1 MRKNRRVMT
10 CLTYMTLVAVLLANM
25 SLGVSASVMLP
36 NNTIEYTNG
45 TADDTSKDATEKDMK
60 TYTINYDPNEGV
72 ITYGTVGKVGACEE
86 NDTNN
91 EVYRGSKLKKFPS
104 DYENLTNVDGTPM
117 FPGCKEQGYDYTD
130 MLTYAID
137 TEANNNA
144 AGRES
149 YEIRIE
155 EGVYYFAG
163 ALKVWGQFSLNGVYG
178 KTVFV
183 CDKNADG
190 ALFKAATSNTYYS
203 GVSITDITFV
213 ARGAHESFEPTKF
226 AAEIHG
232 NTLDMRIDPV
242 EDFNCFQ
249 GMNISWSTIKNCT
262 ISGFAAPLSGVK
274 GHMCS
279 RIQKNTFGPCI
290 VALQGLHFIDCYI
303 YDNYF
308 LGTAI
313 LRDTNPK
320 EGVDKHM
327 DLPLFTTGICPNLTT
342 INNNYIENF
351 FYGKGES
358 DTYGVAYTNNTY
370 DHVYG
375 IEFFTAGDSTNPVSQ

>member
-1 MRKNRRVMT
+1 MEAYIWYIAIMENVNLKWYYICLFLDIYVIKGRKPMRNYYKIRT
-10 CLTYMTLVAVLLANM
+10 YLTYFTLVVALFTNMPLVASAN
-25 SLGVSASVMLP
+25 GMLP
-36 NNTIEYTNG
+36 NDIIEYTKG
-45 TADDTSKDATEKDMK
+45 TADDTSKDAAEKDMN
-60 TYTINYDPNEGV
+60 TYSINYDPNEGV
-72 ITYGTVGKVGACEE
+72 ITYGTVGKVGASEE

-91 EVYRGSKLKKFPS
+91 EVYRGSKFKKFPS
-104 DYENLTNVDGTPM
+104 DYENLTNADGTLM
-117 FPGCKEQGYDYTD
+117 FPGCTQPGYDYTA

-163 ALKVWGQFSLNGVYG
+163 AL
-178 KTVFV
+178 
-183 CDKNADG
+183 
-190 ALFKAATSNTYYS
+190 FKAATSNTYYS

-213 ARGAHESFEPTKF
+213 ARGAHDSFEPTKT

-232 NTLDMRIDPV
+232 KTLDMRIAPV
-242 EDFNCFQ
+242 EDYNCFQ

-262 ISGFAAPLSGVK
+262 ISGFAASLSGLK

-290 VALQGLHFIDCYI
+290 VALHGLHFIDCFI

-308 LGTAI
+308 MGTAI

-320 EGVDKHM
+320 EEVDKHM
-327 DLPLFTTGICPNLTT
+327 DLPLFTTGIGPNLTT
-342 INNNYIENF
+342 IKLQ
-351 FYGKGES
+351 KGNMTRMEVTKAFAES
-358 DTYGVAYTNNTY
+358 TEFTQICED
-370 DHVYG
+370 YG
-375 IEFFTAGDSTNPVSQ
+375 IVRGSL